1 MNTHTF
7 LTHSY
12 PLPQLKDLL
21 ISQTDWHPY
30 PPASNREAWAS
41 VAVEQRQD
49 ILTLGQEALE
59 TPWPNL
65 PATLY
70 LRFARDGDR
79 AAFEA
84 PYFLRRRL
92 LAHLVLA
99 ECVEGQG
106 RFLDPIAD
114 AVWSISEES
123 SWCLPTHI
131 TAQKAGSGLPD
142 TAEPIVDLFAAETSA
157 LLAWVHYLLADQLAQ
172 VSPLLPL
179 RMEAEIQTRILTPA
193 LEREDFWWMGF
204 TERGVNN
211 WNPWINAN
219 WLVSVLLIEADEARR
234 SASVAKIMRSLDR
247 FVMPYPDDGG
257 CDEGP
262 SYWTRAGAS
271 LYDCLE
277 LLYSASGGEINVY
290 NNPKIQ
296 NIGRFVYRAHI
307 AGDYYVNFADA
318 PAIVSPDASLV
329 NGFGQ
334 RIRDDAMRAMG
345 AWLGERSKES
355 PRPRDHGHD
364 LTRVLRSITFSQPR
378 DGENIGNLGVWGCSA
393 TPNTQIPD
401 FSPPSRPV
409 FRGEMGSDAVE
420 LRSREE
426 RGYLS
431 APLLR
436 DVYLPDTQFFAARD
450 QAGRTAGLYLAAK
463 GGHNAESHN
472 HNDVGHFIV
481 YHNGKP
487 LIIDV
492 GVETYTRK
500 TFSPQR
506 YEIWT
511 MQSAYHSLPTIE
523 GIMQAPG
530 KEFAA
535 CAVTYRADDESAAF
549 NLDLAQ
555 AYPPQ
560 AQLLSWKRSVVLQ
573 RGQLVNLTDSYE
585 LKQAPSSLM
594 LSLMT
599 PCHVELSTP
608 GSILLGEATLA
619 NSSLSASGEI
629 AYHPGDFTISL
640 EEISITDNR
649 LGSTWGQQVN
659 RIIFTAINP
668 GRKGQW
674 TIQIRGRE

>member
-1 MNTHTF
+1 MNTNTF
-7 LTHSY
+7 LTRSY
-12 PLPQLKDLL
+12 PLPQLKNLL
-21 ISQTDWHPY
+21 ISRPDWHPY
-30 PPASNREAWAS
+30 LPASSREAWAS
-41 VAVEQRQD
+41 VPVEQRQD

-70 LRFARDGDR
+70 LRFVRDGDR

-114 AVWSISEES
+114 AAWSISEES
-123 SWCLPTHI
+123 SWCLPAHI
-131 TAQKAGSGLPD
+131 AAQKAGSGLPD

-157 LLAWVHYLLADQLAQ
+157 LLAWTHYLLADQLAQ
-172 VSPLLPL
+172 VSPLLPP
-179 RMEAEIQTRILTPA
+179 RIEAEIQTRILTPA

-204 TERGVNN
+204 SEREVNN

-219 WLVSVLLIEADEARR
+219 WMVSVLLIEADEARR
-234 SASVAKIMRSLDR
+234 IDSVAKIMRSLDR
-247 FVMPYPDDGG
+247 FITPYPEDGG

-277 LLYSASGGEINVY
+277 LLYSASGGKINVY

-329 NGFGQ
+329 YGFGQ
-334 RIRDDAMRAMG
+334 RIQDDVMTAMG

-364 LTRVLRSITFSQPR
+364 LTRVLRNITFFHPGSS
-378 DGENIGNLGVWGCSA
+378 DGGGSGRGCS
-393 TPNTQIPD
+393 
-401 FSPPSRPV
+401 
-409 FRGEMGSDAVE
+409 
-420 LRSREE
+420 
-426 RGYLS
+426 
-431 APLLR
+431 PLLS

-472 HNDVGHFIV
+472 HNDLGHFIV

-511 MQSAYHSLPTIE
+511 MQSAYHSLPTID

-535 CAVTYRADDESAAF
+535 REVTYRADDESAAF
-549 NLDLAQ
+549 NLDLAH
-555 AYPPQ
+555 AYPSQ
-560 AQLLSWKRSVVLQ
+560 AQLLSWKRSVILQ
-573 RGQLVNLTDSYE
+573 RGQMVILTDSYE

-608 GSILLGEATLA
+608 GRILLSEAALA
-619 NSSLSASGEI
+619 NGRPSASGEI
-629 AYHPGDFTISL
+629 AYNPGDFSISI
-640 EEISITDNR
+640 EEIPITDNR
-649 LGSTWGQQVN
+649 LGSTWGQQVK
-659 RIIFTAINP
+659 RIIFTAVNP
-668 GRKGQW
+668 SWKGQW
-674 TIQIRGRE
+674 TIQILGRE

>member
-1 MNTHTF
+1 MDTNTF

-12 PLPQLKDLL
+12 PLPQLKNLL
-21 ISQTDWHPY
+21 ISRPDWHPY
-30 PPASNREAWAS
+30 PSASHREAWAS
-41 VAVEQRQD
+41 VPVEQRQD
-49 ILTLGQEALE
+49 ILALGQEALE

-79 AAFEA
+79 AVFEA
-84 PYFLRRRL
+84 LYFLRRRL

-99 ECVEGQG
+99 ECVEDQG
-106 RFLDPIAD
+106 RFLDSIAD
-114 AVWSISEES
+114 AAWSIAEES
-123 SWCLPTHI
+123 SWCLPAHI
-131 TAQKAGSGLPD
+131 AAQKAGSGLPD

-157 LLAWVHYLLADQLAQ
+157 LLAWTHYLLADRLVQ
-172 VSPLLPL
+172 VSPLLPP
-179 RMEAEIQTRILTPA
+179 RIESEIQTRILTPA

-204 TERGVNN
+204 SEREVNN

-219 WLVSVLLIEADEARR
+219 WLASVLLIEADEARR
-234 SASVAKIMRSLDR
+234 IASVAKIMRSLDR
-247 FVMPYPDDGG
+247 FVMPYPEDGG

-277 LLYSASGGEINVY
+277 LLYSASDGRINVY
-290 NNPKIQ
+290 DNPKIQ

-329 NGFGQ
+329 YGFGQ
-334 RIRDDAMRAMG
+334 RIRDDAMTAMG
-345 AWLGERSKES
+345 AWLRERSKEF
-355 PRPRDHGHD
+355 PRLRDHGHD
-364 LTRVLRSITFSQPR
+364 LTRVLRNITFSQPR
-378 DGENIGNLGVWGCSA
+378 EGENDENL
-393 TPNTQIPD
+393 D
-401 FSPPSRPV
+401 PPSRPV
-409 FRGEMGSDAVE
+409 FRGEKEGDATE
-420 LRSREE
+420 LRTGEE
-426 RGYLS
+426 RGCLS

-450 QAGRTAGLYLAAK
+450 HAGKTAGLYLAAK

-500 TFSPQR
+500 TFSAQR

-511 MQSAYHSLPTIE
+511 MQSAYHSLPTID

-530 KEFAA
+530 REFAA
-535 CAVTYRADDESAAF
+535 RQVTSRADDETAEF
-549 NLDLAQ
+549 NLDLAH

-573 RGQLVNLTDSYE
+573 RGQKVILTDSYE
-585 LKQAPSSLM
+585 LKQVPSTLI

-599 PCHVELSTP
+599 PCHVKLSTP
-608 GSILLGEATLA
+608 GSILLSEAILA
-619 NSSLSASGEI
+619 NNHLSASGEI

-640 EEISITDNR
+640 EEIPISDNR

-668 GRKGQW
+668 GRKGHW
-674 TIQIRGRE
+674 IIQIRGRE